1 MYLLRSGYIIGIIWG
16 LYLKVSIVPIFFVF
30 GIILIL
36 GLKFGYVSLK
46 TIKKYKFLI
55 LSFIVFAIISNI
67 QILNLENKFNTL
79 YKNIEDV
86 NIIGT
91 VISDRKETTYKASY
105 TIALESLNNSL
116 KFKGT
121 NIIIYVSKEDYLRIK
136 NFIDNIQ
143 KNITKTRLQ
152 SLKLVPAQFQEYIDG
167 DDIRVY
173 AFKNDIFA
181 VKINSNTVD
190 FREDENAQLT
200 KIELPQK
207 VINDC
212 YKVMKILK
220 LKYSGIDIRLNK
232 NGEYVFIEANPAPMF
247 IHAEKVTKYP
257 LTKSLIDML
266 INL

>member
-121 NIIIYVSKEDYLRIK
+121 NLIIYVSKEDYL
-136 NFIDNIQ
+136 
-143 KNITKTRLQ
+143 
-152 SLKLVPAQFQEYIDG
+152 SYG
-167 DDIRVY
+167 D
-173 AFKNDIFA
+173 KIFA
-181 VKINSNTVD
+181 KGIYEEASSSTNYRAFDYREYLKSKNVYGTV
-190 FREDENAQLT
+190 NAEST
-200 KIELPQK
+200 KIIK
-207 VINDC
+207 
-212 YKVMKILK
+212 
-220 LKYSGIDIRLNK
+220 K
-232 NGEYVFIEANPAPMF
+232 NNASFIA
-247 IHAEKVTKYP
+247 
-257 LTKSLIDML
+257 LL
-266 INL
+266 INNIRNKIKENLKEAIGEEADIAIGILLRRYI